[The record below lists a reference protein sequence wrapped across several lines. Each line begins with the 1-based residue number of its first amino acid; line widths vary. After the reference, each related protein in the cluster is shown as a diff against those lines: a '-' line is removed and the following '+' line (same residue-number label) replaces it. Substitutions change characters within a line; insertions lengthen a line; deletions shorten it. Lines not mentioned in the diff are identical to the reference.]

1 MGGPSLR
8 GADNRQA
15 SLRGEANHQV
25 LPGGASVRHA
35 VLLMGPTGAGKSAL
49 AVRLAEQFSL
59 EIVSTDSALVY
70 RGMDIGTAKPDLAA
84 RQSVPHHLIDI
95 RDPTMT
101 YSAGDFVVDAAA
113 AMEDI
118 WRRGR
123 QPLLVGGTMLY
134 FHTLSAGIAALP
146 DRDLEVRAE
155 IDARAAAIG
164 WAGVH
169 RELAAVDPD
178 AAARIHANDPQRIQ
192 RAMEVY
198 RLTGQ
203 PISRLQRS
211 RVSALAGVDVLEYVL
226 APSDRKILHERIQAR
241 FDAMLAA
248 GFLDEV
254 RRLRERSDLDAEH
267 PSMRA
272 VGYRQLWRYLDGH
285 CALDEASE
293 RAIAATRQ
301 LAKRQLTWLRARRA
315 AKWFD
320 SMHPD
325 VALQIARALT
335 EGGV

>member
-1 MGGPSLR
+1 MDRPSLR
-8 GADNRQA
+8 GAANRRA
-15 SLRGEANHQV
+15 ANRGV
-25 LPGGASVRHA
+25 SVRRA
-35 VLLMGPTGAGKSAL
+35 VLLMGPTGAGKSDL
-49 AVRLAEQFSL
+49 AVRLAEEFSL

-70 RGMDIGTAKPDLAA
+70 RGMDIGTAKPDLAT

-95 RDPTMT
+95 RDPAMA

-123 QPLLVGGTMLY
+123 QPLFVGGTMLY

-146 DRDLEVRAE
+146 DRNPDVRAQ

-178 AAARIHANDPQRIQ
+178 AAGRIHANDPQRIQ

-203 PISRLQRS
+203 PISRLQQS
-211 RVSALAGVDVLEYVL
+211 RVSALAGVDVLEFVL
-226 APSDRKILHERIQAR
+226 APSDRKILHERIRAR

-254 RRLRERSDLDAEH
+254 RGLRERSDLYAEH

-272 VGYRQLWRYLDGH
+272 VGYRQVWRYLDGR
-285 CALDEASE
+285 CALVEASE
-293 RAIAATRQ
+293 QAIAATRQ
-301 LAKRQLTWLRARRA
+301 LAKRQLTWLRARRTA
-315 AKWFD
+315 TWVD
-320 SMHPD
+320 STHPD

-335 EGGV
+335 QGGV

>member
-1 MGGPSLR
+1 MGRAVNRRSALPGAANR
-8 GADNRQA
+8 GAANR
-15 SLRGEANHQV
+15 EA
-25 LPGGASVRHA
+25 PVRRA
-35 VLLMGPTGAGKSAL
+35 ILLMGPTGAGKSDL
-49 AVRLAEQFSL
+49 AVRLAQAFPL

-70 RGMDIGTAKPDLAA
+70 RGMDIGTAKPDRETRRA
-84 RQSVPHHLIDI
+84 VPHHLIDI
-95 RDPTMT
+95 RDPAAT

-123 QPLLVGGTMLY
+123 QPLFVGGTMLY
-134 FHTLSAGIAALP
+134 FHTLSSGIAALP
-146 DRDLEVRAE
+146 DRDLDVRAE

-198 RLTGQ
+198 KLTGQ
-203 PISRLQRS
+203 PISRLQQS
-211 RVSALAGVDVLEYVL
+211 RVSALAGVDVLEFAL
-226 APSDRKILHERIQAR
+226 APSDREFLHERIQAR
-241 FDAMLAA
+241 FAAMLAA

-254 RRLRERSDLDAEH
+254 RRLRERSDLGAEH

-272 VGYRQLWRYLDGH
+272 VGYRQVWRYLDGY

-301 LAKRQLTWLRARRA
+301 LAKRQLTWLRARRSA
-315 AKWFD
+315 TWFD
-320 SMHPD
+320 SAHPD
-325 VALQIARALT
+325 VALRIARALT